1 MPSQQAPQER
11 NLFQSFLLILI
22 ETLLTFL
29 LKHDRM
35 SRHHAQ
41 QLIQRRAL
49 ICVKTHLPSDTF
61 YVTFAPQGVLFDF
74 EIAQNA
80 KIDATVTAS
89 TLTLLRAFFTA
100 RPVAFEKISIKGE
113 QELATDLRHLMEY
126 FNLPQIVSD
135 WRHWFTFESFESNDV
150 TPVSQRMKPLL
161 RRIDEQ
167 RLQLSN
173 MSITAKQQAYE
184 LKMMKKRYQ
193 TLLVMLGA
201 VIILLITG
209 LLYTW
214 WYFS

>member
-41 QLIQRRAL
+41 HLIQRRAL

-74 EIAQNA
+74 EVAENA

-100 RPVAFEKISIKGE
+100 RPLAFEKISIKGE
-113 QELATDLRHLMEY
+113 SQLSNDLHHLMEY

-135 WRHWFTFESFESNDV
+135 WRHWFSFETNDV

-167 RLQLSN
+167 RLQMSN
-173 MSITAKQQAYE
+173 MSIAAKQQAYE
-184 LKMMKKRYQ
+184 LKIMKKRYQ
-193 TLLVMLGA
+193 AIMLMLA
-201 VIILLITG
+201 VIIFLLVSG

>member
-41 QLIQRRAL
+41 HLIQRRAL

-74 EIAQNA
+74 EMAENA

-89 TLTLLRAFFTA
+89 SLTLLRAFFTA
-100 RPVAFEKISIKGE
+100 KPIAFEKISIKGE
-113 QELATDLRHLMEY
+113 QQLSTELRHLMEY
-126 FNLPQIVSD
+126 FNLPQIASD
-135 WRHWFTFESFESNDV
+135 WRHWFSFETNDV

-173 MSITAKQQAYE
+173 MSIATKQQAYE
-184 LKMMKKRYQ
+184 LKIMKKRYQ
-193 TLLVMLGA
+193 MLLVALMS
-201 VIILLITG
+201 VIILLLTG

-214 WYFS
+214 WYFN

>member
-22 ETLLTFL
+22 ETLLTFM

-41 QLIQRRAL
+41 HLIQRRAL

-100 RPVAFEKISIKGE
+100 KPVSFEKISITGE
-113 QELATDLRHLMEY
+113 QQLATELRHLMEY

-135 WRHWFTFESFESNDV
+135 WRSWFTFESNDV

-173 MSITAKQQAYE
+173 MSIAAKQQAYE
-184 LKMMKKRYQ
+184 LKMIKKRYQ
-193 TLLVMLGA
+193 VLLVMLG
-201 VIILLITG
+201 VIIMLLLTC

>member
-1 MPSQQAPQER
+1 MPSPQAPQER
-11 NLFQSFLLILI
+11 NLFQSFLLIVV

-29 LKHDRM
+29 LKHDRL
-35 SRHHAQ
+35 SRQHAQ

-49 ICVKTHLPSDTF
+49 ICVKTYVPSDTF

-89 TLTLLRAFFTA
+89 ALTLLRAFCTA
-100 RPVAFEKISIKGE
+100 RPIAFEKISIKGDQQLTTE
-113 QELATDLRHLMEY
+113 LRHLMQY
-126 FNLPQIVSD
+126 FNLPQIIAN
-135 WRHWFTFESFESNDV
+135 WRHWFNFESSEV

-184 LKMMKKRYQ
+184 IKMMRKRYQ
-193 TLLVMLGA
+193 ATLAILA
-201 VIILLITG
+201 VIIVLLLCG
-209 LLYTW
+209 LAYSW

>member
-41 QLIQRRAL
+41 HLIQQRAL

-74 EIAQNA
+74 EMAENT

-100 RPVAFEKISIKGE
+100 KPIAFEKISIKGE
-113 QELATDLRHLMEY
+113 QQLSTELRHLMEY
-126 FNLPQIVSD
+126 FNLPQIASD
-135 WRHWFTFESFESNDV
+135 WRHWFSFETNDV

-173 MSITAKQQAYE
+173 MSIATKQQAYE
-184 LKMMKKRYQ
+184 LKIMKKRYQ
-193 TLLVMLGA
+193 MLLVALGS
-201 VIILLITG
+201 VIILLLAG

-214 WYFS
+214 WYFN

>member
-1 MPSQQAPQER
+1 MPNQQAPDER
-11 NLFQSFLLILI
+11 NLIQSFLLILI

-35 SRHHAQ
+35 SRIHAQ
-41 QLIQRRAL
+41 HLIQRRAL

-74 EIAQNA
+74 EVAKNA

-89 TLTLLRAFFTA
+89 TVTLMRAFFTA
-100 RPVAFEKISIKGE
+100 RPQSFEKVNITGDEQLSIE
-113 QELATDLRHLMEY
+113 LRHLMEY
-126 FNLPQIVSD
+126 FNLPQILAD
-135 WRHWFTFESFESNDV
+135 WRHWFVADTSDV

-167 RLQLSN
+167 RLQLGN
-173 MSITAKQQAYE
+173 MAIAAKQQAYE
-184 LKMMKKRYQ
+184 MRQVKKYYQ
-193 TLLVMLGA
+193 LMISLLLA
-201 VIILLITG
+201 VVISLIIGLI
-209 LLYTW
+209 YTW